1 MAPRIPA
8 RSPLAPAAPLT
19 PPAAKVSAAPER
31 GPVSAATT
39 SAFDSRPADKAA
51 APALPPPA
59 RLGAAPRFTF
69 VSWNVKDLFDAVD
82 DPATSDKVRTP
93 EEVSTKLTGLARVL
107 APLDAGV
114 CAIQEVEN
122 RETLEALGRAADP
135 SHFDPSRCVF
145 FPGGPD
151 GRGQGLLSR
160 YPVTKVVNH
169 ADDALHF
176 AGGEN
181 PFPGFRS
188 RIGEVHLAIDGRA
201 VVVLQAHL
209 LFNGAGPAAPEY
221 RRAQGERLAAIA
233 QALRAEDPSRPV
245 LVAGDFNDEP
255 GAGSLEALRPAG
267 FSDAFGALP
276 TEARTTNVLKGRE
289 RIIDHAHTTQG
300 LSVVPG
306 SAQVVGGDEVKGASD
321 HRVLKLELAFDA
333 HVEW

>member
-1 MAPRIPA
+1 TR
-8 RSPLAPAAPLT
+8 PAAP
-19 PPAAKVSAAPER
+19 AE
-31 GPVSAATT
+31 
-39 SAFDSRPADKAA
+39 
-51 APALPPPA
+51 APALPPPSTH
-59 RLGAAPRFTF
+59 GAAPRFTF

-93 EEVSTKLTGLARVL
+93 DEVSAKLASLAAVL
-107 APLDAGV
+107 GPLDAGV

-122 RETLEALGRAADP
+122 RQTLEALGRAADP
-135 SHFDPSRCVF
+135 AHFDASRCVF

-176 AGGEN
+176 ASGEN

-188 RIGEVHLAIDGRA
+188 RIGEVHLEVAGRPM
-201 VVVLQAHL
+201 VVLQAHL

-267 FSDAFGALP
+267 FTDAFGELP
-276 TEARTTNVLKGRE
+276 TAARTTNVLKGRE
-289 RIIDHAHTTQG
+289 RIIDHVQATPG
-300 LSVVPG
+300 LGVVPG
-306 SAQVVGGDEVKGASD
+306 SARVVGGDDVKGVSD
-321 HRVLKLELAFDA
+321 HRVLAVELAFDGD
-333 HVEW
+333 VVDW

>member
-1 MAPRIPA
+1 MTPTAPAAAQVRPA
-8 RSPLAPAAPLT
+8 VASTASLDTGPAPAAP
-19 PPAAKVSAAPER
+19 R
-31 GPVSAATT
+31 
-39 SAFDSRPADKAA
+39 
-51 APALPPPA
+51 PALPPPSTF
-59 RLGAAPRFTF
+59 GAPPRFTF

-93 EEVSTKLTGLARVL
+93 EELEAKLAALTGVL

-122 RETLEALGRAADP
+122 LETLETLGRAVDP
-135 SHFDPSRCVF
+135 AHFDPARCVF

-160 YPVTKVVNH
+160 YPVTRVVNH

-176 AGGEN
+176 ESGVN

-188 RIGEVHLAIDGRA
+188 RIGEVHLEVNGRA

-221 RRAQGERLAAIA
+221 RRAQGERIAEIAA
-233 QALRAEDPSRPV
+233 ALRAEDPKRPV
-245 LVAGDFNDEP
+245 LVAGDFNDEL

-267 FSDAFGALP
+267 FADAFGELP
-276 TEARTTNVLKGRE
+276 TEARTTNVLKGQE
-289 RIIDHAHTTQG
+289 RIIDHVQTTPG
-300 LSVVPG
+300 LAPVPG
-306 SAQVVGGDEVKGASD
+306 SAKVVGGETVKGASD
-321 HRVLKLELAFDA
+321 HRVLAVELAFDGD
-333 HVEW
+333 VVDW